1 MFVGRC
7 LGFAT
12 RTSRAARQLLV
23 LEWLR
28 CAARM
33 QAEGKKQPRQLHGPP
48 AFLHR
53 PTPYTRLHTVSA
65 CLRPASAHR
74 VRLTDMRSLLLL
86 AALLGVAGH
95 GKESIGAA
103 NAVLRVWEVGRAAQ
117 AAGASFPSRTHA
129 ARQSHVAALA
139 VPCNYKLS
147 KGDTLFDVSV
157 SKACATC
164 PPPPAPPLAATR
176 GLGLGLA
183 PAGHSRPEWPETC
196 AAAPRP
202 HGAALCLPTRSTGP

>member
-1 MFVGRC
+1 
-7 LGFAT
+7 
-12 RTSRAARQLLV
+12 
-23 LEWLR
+23 
-28 CAARM
+28 
-33 QAEGKKQPRQLHGPP
+33 
-48 AFLHR
+48 
-53 PTPYTRLHTVSA
+53 
-65 CLRPASAHR
+65 
-74 VRLTDMRSLLLL
+74 MRSLLLL
-86 AALLGVAGH
+86 AALLGVAGL

-183 PAGHSRPEWPETC
+183 PAGHSGPEWPETC